1 MIFSF
6 GLLNDKYCFLNR
18 RRSTRKFITEKEK
31 KVMGFFFAKNNFV
44 FIFAT
49 AFKAIT
55 G

>member
-6 GLLNDKYCFLNR
+6 SLLNDNYCFLNR
-18 RRSTRKFITEKEK
+18 RRSTWKFITGKEK
-31 KVMGFFFAKNNFV
+31 KVMNFFFVKNNFV